1 MKKEPINAAE
11 HFFKKEPA
19 PAQPEARQKEYKSV
33 RLQLLIRPTTKSGL
47 KRIADDRG
55 QSLNDLINQVLEE
68 YTERNSK

>member
-11 HFFKKEPA
+11 HFFIKEPT
-19 PAQPEARQKEYKSV
+19 PQPEARQKEYKSV
-33 RLQLLIRPTTKSGL
+33 RLQLLIRPTTKSDL